1 MGLFRSLPFLQRLR
15 VSAIRFEAL
24 GAVPA
29 ISDVRSGEKRHMVV
43 TEKVNQLAEFQL
55 PSK

>member
-1 MGLFRSLPFLQRLR
+1 MGLFRSLPFRQRLR

-24 GAVPA
+24 GAVSDR
-29 ISDVRSGEKRHMVV
+29 SDVRSGEKRHMVV

>member
-1 MGLFRSLPFLQRLR
+1 MGLFRSFPFLQRLH
-15 VSAIRFEAL
+15 VAAIRFEAP
-24 GAVPA
+24 GAVSA